1 MVPWFLSRSE
11 KRSLR
16 ISPPH
21 IPLLPGVVFLFS
33 FHVLLHAR
41 SIDLICGTYSDYVIN
56 QDISPDDSF
65 RRGLQI
71 KSLIYDIQTCSIFF
85 S

>member
-11 KRSLR
+11 KRGLC

-33 FHVLLHAR
+33 SPVLLHAR
-41 SIDLICGTYSDYVIN
+41 SIDLICGTYSDYGIN
-56 QDISPDDSF
+56 QDICPDDSLEEDYKL
-65 RRGLQI
+65 RV
-71 KSLIYDIQTCSIFF
+71 
-85 S
+85 

>member
-11 KRSLR
+11 KRGLC

-56 QDISPDDSF
+56 QDICPDDSLEEDYKL
-65 RRGLQI
+65 RV
-71 KSLIYDIQTCSIFF
+71 
-85 S
+85 